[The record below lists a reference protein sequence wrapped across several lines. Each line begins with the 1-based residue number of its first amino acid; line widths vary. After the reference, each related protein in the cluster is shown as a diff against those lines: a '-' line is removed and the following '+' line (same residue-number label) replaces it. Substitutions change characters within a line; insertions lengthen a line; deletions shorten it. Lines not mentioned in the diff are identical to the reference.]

1 MRARTPSCSIEIA
14 CRLCGS
20 FAYVASADALPS
32 VDLQYLASKLAFEAI
47 GEHIACSRHDDVS
60 IMNLLP
66 ATVIT
71 HAAEDHPALAL
82 LP

>member
-1 MRARTPSCSIEIA
+1 MP
-14 CRLCGS
+14 
-20 FAYVASADALPS
+20 
-32 VDLQYLASKLAFEAI
+32 ASKLAFEAI

-66 ATVIT
+66 ATVIA
-71 HAAEDHPALAL
+71 HAAEDHLALAL